1 MFADKV
7 KNLLHSFENPVV
19 VDPEKFQDPLAEKV
33 SWQGSGKNNPS
44 STSTVLYEREP
55 GVLSYKPSMTGWI
68 FSLIFML
75 TGLLSVVVYFFVPV
89 TGNAPKWVLLL
100 VGVLFMAAG
109 VFIFFQSSR
118 IIAFDENLGLFYR
131 GKKARSSREIQGHLT
146 AVPFSDIHALQLLLR
161 MSRVKSTDNRPDR
174 FVPVYELNLVK
185 ADGERVH
192 VITYSRREKAREDA
206 YTLSDRLHVPVWDG
220 IDG

>member
-33 SWQGSGKNNPS
+33 SWQGMGKNNPS

-131 GKKARSSREIQGHLT
+131 GKKAKATMKSEGSQN

-161 MSRVKSTDNRPDR
+161 MSRVKSADNRPDR
-174 FVPVYELNLVK
+174 FIPVYELNLVK